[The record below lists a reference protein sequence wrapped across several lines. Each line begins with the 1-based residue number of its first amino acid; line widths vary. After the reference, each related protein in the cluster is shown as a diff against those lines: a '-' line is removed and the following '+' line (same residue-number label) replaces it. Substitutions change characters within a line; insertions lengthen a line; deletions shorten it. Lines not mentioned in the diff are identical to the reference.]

1 MYSPAGFVRDRQQ
14 DLLAQ
19 AQLARQGQRLRRLQ
33 RASRRASRAQRS
45 LSRALNQQLRVRS
58 ELNSGL

>member
-1 MYSPAGFVRDRQQ
+1 MYSPAGFVQERQQ
-14 DLLAQ
+14 DLLVQ
-19 AQLARQGQRLRRLQ
+19 AQLDRQAWRLRRLQ

-45 LSRALNQQLRVRS
+45 LSRALNEQLRVRS